1 MSPVV
6 IGVHSGLY
14 QHIRNS
20 FENQSV
26 VAGFA
31 GVFFCCFFFQFKSHD
46 LVYDANITVLGK
58 KERKILVNDALD
70 TFYLRLY
77 CVGYMTKEHSYS
89 KRGNLLP
96 PLHGLQILRHWI

>member
-31 GVFFCCFFFQFKSHD
+31 VGFFIIFFFFN
-46 LVYDANITVLGK
+46 LNL
-58 KERKILVNDALD
+58 
-70 TFYLRLY
+70 
-77 CVGYMTKEHSYS
+77 MT
-89 KRGNLLP
+89 LCMTP
-96 PLHGLQILRHWI
+96 T